1 MDNKTN
7 EELFKQALIDGVN
20 MRIDRE
26 LAACEEEVVFSRRH
40 MRAMRRILKGKEP
53 LNPISKKMVVIL
65 VAAAV
70 LLLASCAIIYRDQ
83 IRDFITDVKEF
94 FVEIR
99 FDEGNSE
106 SRVIEEV
113 YELTYVP
120 EGYVLESCEEIMVK
134 IRYTYVNSKGYMI
147 KFIQQPLDISGFAVD
162 IEHGNYEVINIG
174 GYKVYFQQ
182 INTGYCYLMNDGK
195 YVLKLNSTD
204 KLSFVLLEQII
215 NGISIK

>member
-26 LAACEEEVVFSRRH
+26 LANCEEDVVFSRRH
-40 MRAMRRILKGKEP
+40 MRAMRRILKGEEP
-53 LNPISKKMVVIL
+53 RKPISKKMVVIL

-83 IRDFITDVKEF
+83 IRDFITDVRER

-106 SRVIEEV
+106 SRVIE
-113 YELTYVP
+113 
-120 EGYVLESCEEIMVK
+120 
-134 IRYTYVNSKGYMI
+134 
-147 KFIQQPLDISGFAVD
+147 DI
-162 IEHGNYEVINIG
+162 YEVTMID
-174 GYKVYFQQ
+174 F
-182 INTGYCYLMNDGK
+182 
-195 YVLKLNSTD
+195 
-204 KLSFVLLEQII
+204 
-215 NGISIK
+215 